1 MRAGLGGFE
10 FPPQPSLS
18 PLLSHLISHLSS
30 LIQSHSRRRPDPLGP
45 PSHRPPHR
53 APDVQCVLRGRGR
66 RSGHHTRR
74 QCQPSG
80 PADLDG
86 RRLFLP
92 AGCCRGGRDGGPGHA
107 PGCRG
112 ARHAPTGRQW
122 RAGGGVLCAGGMK
135 REGVTAFFFRG
146 WGGGETP
153 KGLTGM
159 EKEGASASVFRCRHR
174 HRVTLYLLLLRCVRI
189 RARKGRMGWV
199 ERVVVLCADSCSK
212 GTYWMGREA
221 VGKRC
226 FLVSFLHFFSLSVH
240 AEPGPMLPQPCPA
253 VDRRA
258 TGRAMWVGTRAA
270 RRPARPP
277 ARRVNRREGCECGG
291 LAAVVGVGARH
302 APSPSSIRPRRPR
315 VGDRV

>member
-10 FPPQPSLS
+10 FPLQPSLS

-53 APDVQCVLRGRGR
+53 PSDVQCVLRGRGR

-80 PADLDG
+80 SADLDG

-146 WGGGETP
+146 GGGDP
-153 KGLTGM
+153 KGVDWDG
-159 EKEGASASVFRCRHR
+159 ERGS
-174 HRVTLYLLLLRCVRI
+174 LLLCLSMSSSSSCNSLFVFV
-189 RARKGRMGWV
+189 A
-199 ERVVVLCADSCSK
+199 LCADSCAK
-212 GTYWMGREA
+212 GTYGMGREGCCA
-221 VGKRC
+221 VCGFVRERDI
-226 FLVSFLHFFSLSVH
+226 LDGSRGGREEVLPSLISSFLFSLS
-240 AEPGPMLPQPCPA
+240 PC
-253 VDRRA
+253 
-258 TGRAMWVGTRAA
+258 
-270 RRPARPP
+270 
-277 ARRVNRREGCECGG
+277 
-291 LAAVVGVGARH
+291 
-302 APSPSSIRPRRPR
+302 
-315 VGDRV
+315 